1 MSNHPAGKKPS
12 AAVIKSA
19 PYSELAGLT
28 VEQIAALAKFVQQ
41 AGGIE
46 RAQQAIES
54 LDKIKTA
61 A

>member
-1 MSNHPAGKKPS
+1 MTNHISERKPPAAERMIANSGG
-12 AAVIKSA
+12 
-19 PYSELAGLT
+19 LADLT
-28 VEQIAALAKFVQQ
+28 VEQLALIAKFVQQ

-54 LDKIKTA
+54 LEQLKKA